1 MHRQCVIAQ
10 FKNVEKAQL
19 GLQVLAKAGF
29 GQDHVSFV
37 SRSDAPELAEVEKLR
52 KRAAGDTTDAG
63 DVANTDSSGSGL
75 AGGLLGGALAAPVA
89 ASTLI
94 GPFLL
99 VGPLVGAG
107 LGAALGGMLGGTHN
121 WGVDRDSTESY
132 EASVERG
139 EVLVIVSGSE
149 HEVREASA
157 SLKTTGPE
165 SIQRYSYPE
174 R

>member
-1 MHRQCVIAQ
+1 MHRQCVVAQ
-10 FKNVEKAQL
+10 FKNVEKARL

-37 SRSDAPELAEVEKLR
+37 SRSDAPELAEFEKLR
-52 KRAAGDTTDAG
+52 KEAAEDIDNSASAG
-63 DVANTDSSGSGL
+63 I
-75 AGGLLGGALAAPVA
+75 GGLLGGALAAPVA

-121 WGVDRDSTESY
+121 WGVDRNSTESY

-139 EVLVIVSGSE
+139 AVLVIVSGSE
-149 HEVREASA
+149 HQVREASA

-165 SIQRYSYPE
+165 SIQSYSYPE
-174 R
+174 SEA

>member
-37 SRSDAPELAEVEKLR
+37 SRSDAPELAELEKLR
-52 KRAAGDTTDAG
+52 KRAAGDDL
-63 DVANTDSSGSGL
+63 DTDSSGSGL
-75 AGGLLGGALAAPVA
+75 TGGLLGGALAAPVA

-107 LGAALGGMLGGTHN
+107 LGAALGGMLGGTHS

-132 EASVERG
+132 ESSVERG
-139 EVLVIVSGSE
+139 AVLVIVSGSE
-149 HEVREASA
+149 HQVREASA

-174 R
+174 SEA